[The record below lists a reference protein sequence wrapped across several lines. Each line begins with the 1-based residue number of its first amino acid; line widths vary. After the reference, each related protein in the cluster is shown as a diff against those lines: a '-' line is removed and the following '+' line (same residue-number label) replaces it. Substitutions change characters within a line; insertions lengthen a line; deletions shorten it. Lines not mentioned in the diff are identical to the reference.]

1 MNAVLYK
8 INRKTK
14 ITLVALAVFN
24 LYIFF
29 NIPFL
34 GLLTIM
40 LLFFVGIITSSIQL
54 AFFLSVDDVDATFS
68 SRMLAL
74 CTGIIMTCL
83 LMLTNYNALT
93 DMTQLTDYTGMGT
106 KIVFNQTVIST
117 LSEYQKGDP
126 ARVMLKQFFLT
137 SPHSTVFVWDKVAQR
152 AKYLSDMY
160 TAQELPARAAAP
172 AYGFLHATRTV
183 MRNVINSRTNKI
195 HENSSIAEFIK
206 LRRKGYTVRYA
217 NTIVH
222 RVSAIVNGKSAILNN
237 VSEYNK
243 LLQSISSAKNPAVK
257 MATVAEMAKQ
267 LDIKT
272 NLPALID
279 ANLGMGLTS
288 SAILNANLLAPHN
301 AK

>member
-117 LSEYQKGDP
+117 LSEYKKGDP

-152 AKYLSDMY
+152 AKYLSAMY
-160 TAQELPARAAAP
+160 TTQELPARAAAP

-217 NTIVH
+217 NTIVN

-272 NLPALID
+272 NLPTLID
-279 ANLGMGLTS
+279 ANLGMGLTA
-288 SAILNANLLAPHN
+288 SAILNAKLLAPHN